1 MTTNLQRI
9 LPEALMPLDEYAQKR
24 TLIRKHMVELKR
36 DRRLAVGPF
45 ATFHFENYETMWA
58 QVMEMLHIEKGG
70 PEQIQGEL
78 DAYNPL
84 IPQGSELIA
93 TLMLEIEDPAR
104 RNRELVRLA
113 GIDTC
118 CYIELGNQ
126 RLAGSPTEYGERT
139 SADGKTSSVH
149 WIRFAFT
156 ATLRQQFANPAVP
169 ALLGIAHPAY
179 GHIAVIPPSTRAAL
193 SKDFSAS

>member
-1 MTTNLQRI
+1 MTTNLRRI

-24 TLIRKHMVELKR
+24 ALIRKHMVELKR
-36 DRRLAVGPF
+36 DRRVAVGPF

-70 PEQIQGEL
+70 AEQIQGEL

-84 IPQGSELIA
+84 IPQGGELIA

-104 RNRELVRLA
+104 RNRELVRLS
-113 GIDTC
+113 GIETS
-118 CYIELGNQ
+118 CYIELADQ
-126 RLAGSPTEYGERT
+126 RLAGTPTEYGERT

-149 WIRFAFT
+149 WIRFSFSAS
-156 ATLRQQFANPAVP
+156 AQEQFANPAIP
-169 ALLGIAHPAY
+169 AMLGIAHPAY
-179 GHIAVIPPSTRAAL
+179 GHIAVISRATRMVL
-193 SKDFSAS
+193 SKDFSAA

>member
-1 MTTNLQRI
+1 MSTTPRRI

-24 TLIRKHMVELKR
+24 ALIRKHMVELKR
-36 DRRLAVGPF
+36 DRRIAVGPF

-70 PEQIQGEL
+70 PEQIEGEL
-78 DAYNPL
+78 EAYNPL
-84 IPQGSELIA
+84 IPQGGELIA

-113 GIDTC
+113 GIETC
-118 CYIELGNQ
+118 CYIELGDL
-126 RLAGSPTEYGERT
+126 RLAGTPTEYGERT

-149 WIRFAFT
+149 WIRFSFSGT
-156 ATLRQQFANPAVP
+156 ARQRFANPAVP
-169 ALLGIAHPAY
+169 AMLGIAHPAY
-179 GHIAVIPPSTRAAL
+179 GHIAVVPAATRAAL
-193 SKDFSAS
+193 AKDFSAS